1 MKIKEDRMPELENIK
16 VAFDKFA
23 EETKEFLQKP
33 RYVYCEDKKYIV
45 DTELD
50 VLVDIDGVI
59 DRLNTQCFQKKEL
72 LRNIR
77 IKDQQIADL
86 QYQLEVSEKALE
98 LACEELM
105 GDLEF
110 NDELDK
116 HYNLQ
121 ANIEYFKT
129 KAREMLKSE

>member
-110 NDELDK
+110 DSELDK

-129 KAREMLKSE
+129 KAREIVKSE